1 MKKERKPL
9 EIPLK
14 ILWLVRW
21 FFEIVINYSIVMS
34 VSVYMLP
41 MLLITLGR
49 YIGVTYDTEIV
60 DILVLFALPSLF
72 LVAICVI
79 VYFFVM
85 KLIHKVF
92 NKIYNK
98 ATVKY
103 REVNHKSADEKIK
116 KKSKGCKKLD
126 TENK

>member
-49 YIGVTYDTEIV
+49 YIGVTYDTEMV

-98 ATVKY
+98 ATIKY
-103 REVNHKSADEKIK
+103 REINHKSADEKIK

-126 TENK
+126 IENK

>member
-21 FFEIVINYSIVMS
+21 FFEIVINYSVVMS

-49 YIGVTYDTEIV
+49 YIGVTYDTEMV

-103 REVNHKSADEKIK
+103 REINHKSADEKIK
-116 KKSKGCKKLD
+116 KKSKGCKKFD

>member
-21 FFEIVINYSIVMS
+21 FFEIVINYSVVMS

-49 YIGVTYDTEIV
+49 YIGVTYDTEMV

-103 REVNHKSADEKIK
+103 REINHKSADEKIK

-126 TENK
+126 AENK